1 MISKTKWRI
10 RMLLSAMAMVTVA
23 GCAGDNEIRIGES
36 VGITSTLSACPAV
49 AIPDFTG
56 DITLFSAPT
65 QNASDMDIVANITN
79 LRSACNETGEKLYA
93 TANFDVL
100 ATRTNPRGARQV
112 TLPYFSTIVRG
123 GSAVVA
129 KRIGSVTLNFADG
142 AYRAQA
148 AGNGAAYIDKS
159 AATLPADVVEK
170 ITRRRKSGDPDA
182 AVDPLSDPDVRAAIN
197 RTSFE
202 LLIGFQLTGEQLQY
216 NATR

>member
-56 DITLFSAPT
+56 DITLFSAAT